1 MKFSYFDE
9 YESRFFPTAPKCFLV
24 SDFYGLQEQLSSHFF
39 FLEFISTNIPRNI
52 SDRPIYNSVI
62 KKLFKIGFYHIRAF
76 AIRMELTLV
85 QVISRFHIL
94 MFYYPQFFDS
104 HSSCNA
110 VFTSCASSFSLSS
123 LGKISYIIVSQP
135 FSLHVFAKRICL
147 LAISSG
153 SFFDLKSLVPICRI
167 NLSVFRRSVGLM

>member
-1 MKFSYFDE
+1 MGYRSNLAAI
-9 YESRFFPTAPKCFLV
+9 S
-24 SDFYGLQEQLSSHFF
+24 F
-39 FLEFISTNIPRNI
+39 FLSLFQQTFLEIYLIDLFTVQSLKNFLKFASIIFVPLRFGWSLLWFTLYRGFTFWCFIIHR
-52 SDRPIYNSVI
+52 
-62 KKLFKIGFYHIRAF
+62 
-76 AIRMELTLV
+76 
-85 QVISRFHIL
+85 
-94 MFYYPQFFDS
+94 FFDS

>member
-1 MKFSYFDE
+1 MGYRSNLAAI
-9 YESRFFPTAPKCFLV
+9 S
-24 SDFYGLQEQLSSHFF
+24 F
-39 FLEFISTNIPRNI
+39 FLSLFQQTFLEIYLIDLFTIHSLKNFLKLASIMFVPLRFGWSLLWFKWYRGFTFWCFIIHR
-52 SDRPIYNSVI
+52 
-62 KKLFKIGFYHIRAF
+62 
-76 AIRMELTLV
+76 
-85 QVISRFHIL
+85 
-94 MFYYPQFFDS
+94 FFDS

-123 LGKISYIIVSQP
+123 LGKMSYIIVSQP